1 MEAVL
6 EPRLVMKSDDDIPF
20 VSGDFLVPSYQRG
33 YRWGEEQVTQLL
45 NDIRANQNDIRANQK
60 EADQREEGPSDYFL
74 QPIVVLRKDEN
85 TWELIDGQQRL
96 TTLFLITKYIVTK
109 VPDARLQYSLSYET
123 RDRDGRSSR
132 AFLESVGSSQAE
144 SQRTDNIDYFHIA
157 QAYDVISD
165 WFESHSDPSQA
176 AKEIYTALSR
186 WVYVI
191 WYEAPVG
198 TNPNELFK
206 RLNRDRI
213 PLTDSELI
221 KALVLAQSGASEG
234 DSGRRQE
241 IAAQWDGFERDLRNP
256 QFWAFLTGSS
266 QTQSTHI
273 EFLFKSMVATQN
285 KRSRWVFNE
294 VWKLIRDI
302 GAASFWSD
310 VVERHGLLTGWFNDR
325 ELYHRIG
332 YLVATGDSIQD
343 LIVVSTAQT
352 HSAFRATLRSRI
364 RSRLNLTRNEVS
376 LLRYDNSRDDKKCFD
391 VLFLMNVET
400 IVKSEDSGSRFDF
413 HSFAS
418 QGWSLEHIHAQ
429 NSQSLTTERE
439 RRDWIVAHQR
449 KIEDTIWQFKGQED
463 QASEVLTQMRHHLSI
478 PENKTDETS
487 FQKILDGVF
496 QLFSVPD
503 DAGGAEEVHG
513 LGNLALLQRD
523 FNSKLNNAVFLLK
536 RERILELDKAGA
548 YILPCTRNVF
558 LKYYTSSGEQQ
569 LSLWGPTDQSSY
581 YEQILETIKDFLTD
595 DPDDPKTEGIESHPE
610 EIAA

>member
-1 MEAVL
+1 
-6 EPRLVMKSDDDIPF
+6 
-20 VSGDFLVPSYQRG
+20 
-33 YRWGEEQVTQLL
+33 
-45 NDIRANQNDIRANQK
+45 
-60 EADQREEGPSDYFL
+60 
-74 QPIVVLRKDEN
+74 
-85 TWELIDGQQRL
+85 
-96 TTLFLITKYIVTK
+96 
-109 VPDARLQYSLSYET
+109 
-123 RDRDGRSSR
+123 
-132 AFLESVGSSQAE
+132 
-144 SQRTDNIDYFHIA
+144 
-157 QAYDVISD
+157 
-165 WFESHSDPSQA
+165 
-176 AKEIYTALSR
+176 
-186 WVYVI
+186 
-191 WYEAPVG
+191 
-198 TNPNELFK
+198 
-206 RLNRDRI
+206 
-213 PLTDSELI
+213 
-221 KALVLAQSGASEG
+221 
-234 DSGRRQE
+234 
-241 IAAQWDGFERDLRNP
+241 
-256 QFWAFLTGSS
+256 
-266 QTQSTHI
+266 
-273 EFLFKSMVATQN
+273 MVATQN

>member
-241 IAAQWDGFERDLRNP
+241 IAAQ
-256 QFWAFLTGSS
+256 
-266 QTQSTHI
+266 
-273 EFLFKSMVATQN
+273 
-285 KRSRWVFNE
+285 
-294 VWKLIRDI
+294 
-302 GAASFWSD
+302 
-310 VVERHGLLTGWFNDR
+310 
-325 ELYHRIG
+325 
-332 YLVATGDSIQD
+332 
-343 LIVVSTAQT
+343 
-352 HSAFRATLRSRI
+352 
-364 RSRLNLTRNEVS
+364 
-376 LLRYDNSRDDKKCFD
+376 
-391 VLFLMNVET
+391 
-400 IVKSEDSGSRFDF
+400 
-413 HSFAS
+413 
-418 QGWSLEHIHAQ
+418 
-429 NSQSLTTERE
+429 
-439 RRDWIVAHQR
+439 
-449 KIEDTIWQFKGQED
+449 
-463 QASEVLTQMRHHLSI
+463 
-478 PENKTDETS
+478 
-487 FQKILDGVF
+487 
-496 QLFSVPD
+496 
-503 DAGGAEEVHG
+503 
-513 LGNLALLQRD
+513 
-523 FNSKLNNAVFLLK
+523 
-536 RERILELDKAGA
+536 
-548 YILPCTRNVF
+548 
-558 LKYYTSSGEQQ
+558 
-569 LSLWGPTDQSSY
+569 
-581 YEQILETIKDFLTD
+581 
-595 DPDDPKTEGIESHPE
+595 
-610 EIAA
+610 